1 MADFFRRIVVPT
13 NFSASAER
21 AWCLAQRLVRALGAE
36 LVLVH
41 VIRRAASP
49 TARAAQSA
57 EGARKWA
64 ADELEDSAGKARAQG
79 LRTRVALRTGVPHQ
93 EIAALVREENADLLV
108 LATRGGGAV
117 SRRVLGDVASQL
129 LRLAPCPVI
138 MVPDVATPEAPGR
151 HPAAD

>member
-1 MADFFRRIVVPT
+1 MVPGP
-13 NFSASAER
+13 A
-21 AWCLAQRLVRALGAE
+21 LARALSAE
-36 LVLVH
+36 LVLAH
-41 VIRRAASP
+41 VIPRAAAS

-57 EGARKWA
+57 EEARKWA

-79 LRTRVALRTGVPHQ
+79 LRTRVALRSGVPHQ

-117 SRRVLGDVASQL
+117 GRPVLDDVANQL

-138 MVPDVATPEAPGR
+138 MVPDAAASEAPGR
-151 HPAAD
+151 HPAAH